1 MRQAGE
7 LGPVRRTVGNL
18 FRRELYPSLMFGEL
32 AMHPVLY
39 LATFMCAMVT
49 SLVGIPVVSRLARRW
64 GIVDIPNARK
74 VHCNPTPRIGGVAI
88 AAGLFISV
96 LGVSLFSGE
105 FFASSIESRG
115 QLITL
120 LVSGAFLL
128 LVGLADD
135 VADLPAKYKLLVLL
149 AASGAAATWGARIDS
164 IRIFDHVYPFGWM
177 AWPVS
182 MLWIVGVTVAIN
194 FIDGLDGLA
203 GGLCAIAAMLTAVVA
218 ALAGQV
224 LLAMVS
230 LGLAGSLLGFLWFNF
245 HPARIFMGDCGSLM
259 IGFVLACCMLLEA
272 RNVGTF
278 NGPMLPMIAL
288 AVPLIDT
295 FLTVIRR
302 GIIHRRSIFSAERE
316 HIHHRLLDMGL
327 QQKHAVLLLYA
338 ATLAAAVAGLVCR
351 FGNHW
356 AGAGAIILLAPILLG
371 IFQVSG
377 STRARETLNAI
388 KRNRAIGRE
397 TNYYR
402 KVFDDMQLRLRAT
415 RQIDAWWRECCAAA
429 ESLDFLALK
438 LPVEMRDG
446 SSKLWIWRRGDDH
459 IPREGC
465 VTATL
470 PVRHR
475 RTNCE
480 LRIELSVSVHT
491 SLESA
496 AHRIQLFSRLV
507 GEHSVADLPQVKR
520 LDTQVPRPVLLD
532 ERTLLDPDLN
542 DSRAG
547 GLVTGGV

>member
-1 MRQAGE
+1 
-7 LGPVRRTVGNL
+7 
-18 FRRELYPSLMFGEL
+18 
-32 AMHPVLY
+32 MHPVLY
-39 LATFMCAMVT
+39 LAAFACAMVT
-49 SLVGIPVVSRLARRW
+49 SLVGIPIVARMARRW
-64 GIVDIPNARK
+64 GIIDVPNARK
-74 VHCNPTPRIGGVAI
+74 VHAVPTPRIGGLAI

-96 LGVSLFSGE
+96 IATALMSGA
-105 FFASSIESRG
+105 FFAASSDSRA

-120 LVSGAFLL
+120 LAAGAFLL

-135 VADLPAKYKLLVLL
+135 VADLSAKYKLIVLL
-149 AASGAAATWGARIDS
+149 AASGAAASWGARIDT
-164 IRIFDHVYPFGWM
+164 IRIFDHVYSFGWM

-182 MLWIVGVTVAIN
+182 MLWIVGVTVSIN

-203 GGLCAIAAMLTAVVA
+203 GGLCAIAALLTAIVA

-224 LLAMVS
+224 LLTLVA
-230 LGLAGSLLGFLWFNF
+230 LGLAGSLCGFLWFNF
-245 HPARIFMGDCGSLM
+245 HPAKIFMGDCGSLM
-259 IGFVLACCMLLEA
+259 TGFVLACCMLLEA
-272 RNVGTF
+272 RSVGTF
-278 NGPMLPMIAL
+278 NGPMLPTIAL

-356 AGAGAIILLAPILLG
+356 AGIGAIILLTPILLG

-377 STRARETLNAI
+377 STRAKETVQAI

-402 KVFDDMQLRLRAT
+402 KVFDDMQLRMRAT
-415 RQIDAWWRECCAAA
+415 KSIDGWWRECCAAA
-429 ESLDFLALK
+429 ELFDFLALK
-438 LPVEMRDG
+438 LPVTTRDG
-446 SSKLWIWRRGDDH
+446 KSNLWVWRRGEDH

-470 PVRHR
+470 PIRHR
-475 RTNCE
+475 RTDGE
-480 LRIELSVSVHT
+480 LRVELSVGVHT

-507 GEHSVADLPQVKR
+507 GEHSVADLPLVKR
-520 LDTQVPRPVLLD
+520 PERPVRPPVLLD
-532 ERTLLDPDLN
+532 ERTFLDPDLN

-547 GLVTGGV
+547 GLVTGSV